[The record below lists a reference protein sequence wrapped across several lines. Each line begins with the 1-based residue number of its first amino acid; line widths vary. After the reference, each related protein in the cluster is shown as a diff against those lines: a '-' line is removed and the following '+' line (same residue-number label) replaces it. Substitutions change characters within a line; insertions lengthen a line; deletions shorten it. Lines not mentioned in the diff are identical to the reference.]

1 MIKMEE
7 KFDFE
12 AFAKKAGEELR
23 QGKAFTGKDGVF
35 TPLIKRILE
44 ASLEGELDEH
54 LEESRKPGKNRRNGH
69 TPKNLKSSLGAF
81 EIFAPRDRNATFEP
95 QTIAKR
101 QRTVSD
107 DIDKKILGLYGLGMS
122 YSDIQSHLK
131 DMYGVELSDGTL
143 TAITDRI
150 IPEIKEWQNRP
161 LESVYPVIWLD
172 AMHFKVRHEGMVKSR
187 AIYSV
192 LGVTMDGQK
201 EVIGIYFGDNESS
214 TYWRQVLNDL
224 KMRGIQDI
232 CIACIDNLKGFA
244 DAIEDVFPKTE
255 VQLCLVHQ
263 MRNSMKYMN
272 WKDVKPFVADLKKV
286 YKANNADM
294 ALTYLEKAEAKWGDK
309 YAVVFKSWRNNWDR
323 LITFFQYPPNLR
335 KIIYTTNPIESYHRM
350 VRKVTKTKG
359 AFSSE
364 DAIVKQIYLA
374 TINCNT
380 KWQGQMFGWT
390 AVRIDLNT
398 YFGNRLS
405 VDTVN

>member
-1 MIKMEE
+1 MKEE

-12 AFAKKAGEELR
+12 AFAREAGKQLR
-23 QGKAFTGKDGVF
+23 EGKPFTGTEGVF
-35 TPLIKRILE
+35 TPLLKRILE

-54 LEESRKPGKNRRNGH
+54 LEDSRKPAQNRRNGH
-69 TPKNLKSSLGAF
+69 TSKSLKRSLGNV
-81 EIFAPRDRNATFEP
+81 EISTPRDRNSTFEP
-95 QTIAKR
+95 QTVPKH
-101 QRTVSD
+101 QRSVSE
-107 DIDKKILGLYGLGMS
+107 DIDRKILSLYGAGMS
-122 YSDIQSHLK
+122 YSDIQGHLK
-131 DMYGVELSDGTL
+131 DLYGVTISDGTL

-150 IPEIKEWQNRP
+150 IPAIKEWQNRP

-192 LGVTMDGQK
+192 LGVSVEGQK

-224 KMRGIQDI
+224 KMRGIGDI

-244 DAIEDVFPKTE
+244 DAIEDVFPQTQI
-255 VQLCLVHQ
+255 QLCLVHQ
-263 MRNSMKYMN
+263 MRNSMKYLN
-272 WKDVKPFVADLKKV
+272 WKDLKPCVADLKKV
-286 YKANNADM
+286 YKANNVDM
-294 ALTYLEKAEAKWGDK
+294 ASSYLEQAEEKWGIK
-309 YAVVFKSWRNNWDR
+309 YAVIFKSWRANWDR
-323 LITFFQYPPNLR
+323 IVTFFQYPPALR

-374 TINCNT
+374 TVNCNT
-380 KWQGQMFGWT
+380 RWQGTMFNWT
-390 AVRIDLNT
+390 AVRIDLNM
-398 YFGNRLS
+398 YFGNRLFN
-405 VDTVN
+405 DTNN

>member
-1 MIKMEE
+1 MKED

-12 AFAKKAGEELR
+12 EFSRKAGELLR
-23 QGKAFTGKDGVF
+23 QGKPLTGIDGVF
-35 TPLIKRILE
+35 TPLLKRVLE
-44 ASLEGELDEH
+44 ASLEGELDGH
-54 LEESRKPGKNRRNGH
+54 LQESRKPERNRRNGH
-69 TPKNLKSSLGAF
+69 TQKNLKSSLGSI

-95 QTIAKR
+95 QTIPKH
-101 QRTVSD
+101 QRSVSD
-107 DIDKKILGLYGLGMS
+107 DIDKKILALYGLGMS
-122 YSDIQSHLK
+122 YADIQSHLK
-131 DMYGVELSDGTL
+131 DMYGVEISDGTL

-150 IPEIKEWQNRP
+150 IPAIKEWQNRP
-161 LESVYPVIWLD
+161 LESTYPVIWLD

-192 LGVTMDGQK
+192 LGVTTEGQK

-232 CIACIDNLKGFA
+232 CIACIDNLKGFG
-244 DAIEDVFPKTE
+244 DAIEDVFPQTQ

-263 MRNSMKYMN
+263 MRNSMKYLG
-272 WKDVKPFVADLKKV
+272 WKDLKPCVADLKKI
-286 YKANNADM
+286 YKANNAEM
-294 ALTYLEKAEAKWGDK
+294 GLVYLGQAEEKWGSK
-309 YAVVFKSWRNNWDR
+309 YGVIFKSWRTNWDR
-323 LITFFQYPPNLR
+323 IATFFQYPPALR

-380 KWQGQMFGWT
+380 KWQGPMFNWT
-390 AVRIDLNT
+390 AVRIDLNM
-398 YFGNRLS
+398 YFGNRLFN
-405 VDTVN
+405 DTVF